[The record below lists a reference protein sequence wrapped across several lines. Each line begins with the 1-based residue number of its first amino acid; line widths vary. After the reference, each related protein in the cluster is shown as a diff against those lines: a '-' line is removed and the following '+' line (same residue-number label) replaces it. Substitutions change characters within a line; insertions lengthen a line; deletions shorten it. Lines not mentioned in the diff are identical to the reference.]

1 MKTAEV
7 WITLLLAV
15 FNLFAGVGLAFPLMR
30 KLRQIRGVDEKSLR
44 YFLIF
49 TGIYLAECIAFPIG
63 MCTQIFTVALSF
75 VWGLVFGLWLRI
87 PINRDSQPGKIIRLA
102 ILVAV
107 YGSLPTA
114 SFCILITVLKIIE
127 GGDILSAAE
136 GAAFGIP
143 DFLPWPFNSI
153 FGFSAALLAG
163 TIILKIFAAFVTVN
177 YVTRH
182 FKIKAG

>member
-1 MKTAEV
+1 MKAADYWV
-7 WITLLLAV
+7 VLLLAV
-15 FNLFAGVGLAFPLMR
+15 FNLSAGVGFAFPLMR
-30 KLRQIRGVDEKSLR
+30 KLRQISGAVDKSLR
-44 YFLIF
+44 YFLFF
-49 TGIYLAECIAFPIG
+49 TGIYLAECIAFPMG

-75 VWGLVFGLWLRI
+75 VWGLVFGLWLR
-87 PINRDSQPGKIIRLA
+87 PPSADSQPDRITRLA

-127 GGDILSAAE
+127 GGNVLSGAE

-143 DFLPWPFNSI
+143 VFLPWPFNSI

-163 TIILKIFAAFVTVN
+163 TIILKIFAASVTVG
-177 YVTRH
+177 YITRH